1 MTWVTSDPSA
11 SVKDTCVSAFVRSRW
26 ASSSGIACTLAP
38 LIEVLEVAVA
48 SRIAGRATVSGTR
61 VIVAV
66 ACHDQAMLFGGPS
79 DHACTRP
86 SADGVARLPGV
97 DRGRGRARP
106 RGPANPLASWDSV
119 ELIRVRAAAAVAVK
133 SGDRRHVLVQ

>member
-11 SVKDTCVSAFVRSRW
+11 SVKDTYVSTFVRSRW

-48 SRIAGRATVSGTR
+48 SRIAGRATVSGAR

-66 ACHDQAMLFGGPS
+66 ACHDQAMLTSQSKLLICALVASPAERLADQS
-79 DHACTRP
+79 
-86 SADGVARLPGV
+86 SAGASAR
-97 DRGRGRARP
+97 
-106 RGPANPLASWDSV
+106 
-119 ELIRVRAAAAVAVK
+119 
-133 SGDRRHVLVQ
+133 

>member
-11 SVKDTCVSAFVRSRW
+11 SVKDTCVSTFVRSRW

-48 SRIAGRATVSGTR
+48 SRIAGRATVSGAR

-86 SADGVARLPGV
+86 SADGVAGLPGV
-97 DRGRGRARP
+97 D
-106 RGPANPLASWDSV
+106 LS
-119 ELIRVRAAAAVAVK
+119 LIHISEPTRRTPISYAVFC
-133 SGDRRHVLVQ
+133 L